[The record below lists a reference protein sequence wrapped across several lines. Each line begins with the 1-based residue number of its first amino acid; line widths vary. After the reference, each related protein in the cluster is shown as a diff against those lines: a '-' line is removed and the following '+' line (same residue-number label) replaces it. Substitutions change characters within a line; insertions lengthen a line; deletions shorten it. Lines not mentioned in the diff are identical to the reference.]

1 MRASLFALALAGL
14 VAPAVAG
21 AQSHPAGHAGHAPGH
36 AQPASPATAAAAPK
50 PAGKFIHP
58 ADRNKDQRIDL
69 TEWVDMGEPR
79 TAFAKADKNR
89 DGKLDG
95 PEFVAAKYPDMA
107 ARR

>member
-1 MRASLFALALAGL
+1 MRIPLTAAFLASAALFAAAS
-14 VAPAVAG
+14 VQ
-21 AQSHPAGHAGHAPGH
+21 AQTTTKGVHPAGHAKAVP
-36 AQPASPATAAAAPK
+36 AAAK

-69 TEWVDMGEPR
+69 VEWVDMGEPR
-79 TAFAKADKNR
+79 SAFAKADKNR

-95 PEFVAAKYPDMA
+95 PEFVAAKYPDTA